1 MAAADTMRVELA
13 WLDGVDC
20 RVVPLELP
28 VGATAREALRAG
40 GFVAGEGGIGL
51 FGRMIAE
58 DAPLAN
64 GDRLELYQPL
74 RVDPKTARRRRAAV
88 AEKKRPGR

>member
-1 MAAADTMRVELA
+1 
-13 WLDGVDC
+13 
-20 RVVPLELP
+20 
-28 VGATAREALRAG
+28 
-40 GFVAGEGGIGL
+40 
-51 FGRMIAE
+51 MIAE